1 MLDSSRNI
9 SESLKNN
16 TNTLATMELKSFLK
30 KKKKLNSWSVGN
42 KPSAKSLANGKTL
55 SLAF

>member
-16 TNTLATMELKSFLK
+16 TNTLATMELKSLLK
-30 KKKKLNSWSVGN
+30 KKKIK
-42 KPSAKSLANGKTL
+42 
-55 SLAF
+55 

>member
-16 TNTLATMELKSFLK
+16 TNTLATMELKILLK
-30 KKKKLNSWSVGN
+30 KKKKIVGLLVIN
-42 KPSAKSLANGKTL
+42 HQPNH
-55 SLAF
+55 

>member
-30 KKKKLNSWSVGN
+30 KKKLNSQSVGN
-42 KPSAKSLANGKTL
+42 KPSAKPLANGKTL

>member
-1 MLDSSRNI
+1 MLDSSRNT

-16 TNTLATMELKSFLK
+16 TNTLATMELKSLLK
-30 KKKKLNSWSVGN
+30 INKINSWSVGN

>member
-30 KKKKLNSWSVGN
+30 KKKINSWSVGN
-42 KPSAKSLANGKTL
+42 KPSAKSLATGKTL

>member
-16 TNTLATMELKSFLK
+16 TNTLATMELKSLL
-30 KKKKLNSWSVGN
+30 KKKKLNSWSFF
-42 KPSAKSLANGKTL
+42 LRIKTFI
-55 SLAF
+55 SNNQGC